1 MLVHGHCSL
10 LEIEVSENDLAAEDK
25 RNEIRS
31 PFYTFTEYTR

>member
-1 MLVHGHCSL
+1 MVIAAI
-10 LEIEVSENDLAAEDK
+10 LELAIEVSENDLAAEDK